1 MNRPQQPSGDHVPG
15 RILVVDDEE
24 TIRQGLS
31 RVLVGEGYAVDTAAD
46 AESALRLALAS
57 PPDLVIS
64 DLHLPGKNGLELI
77 AELQERGDEATFVVL
92 TGHGSIDSAIEATR
106 RGVYDYLVK
115 PIDRPRL
122 TTVVRKGLE
131 RAALRREVR
140 HLRRE
145 MISAGRFQELVGC
158 SPQMMEIYRLLEQ
171 IAPSSASV
179 LITGESG
186 TGKEL
191 VARTIHRLSPR
202 AAARLVAINCAAI
215 PENLLE
221 SEIFGHEKGAF
232 TGATATRPGCFELA
246 HQGSLLL
253 DEIGEMPPDLQTKLL
268 RVLEDGM
275 VRRVGGASEVRV
287 DVRVLAATN
296 IPVEKLTRERG
307 FREDLYYRLNVFAI
321 RIPPLRERREDVSLL
336 AEHFLSVFAG
346 ENTKQVAGF
355 SDEAMERL
363 LRHDWPGNAREL
375 RNAVQRAVI
384 LCSDGEILPRHLP
397 DTVRGRVRAVPGAAE
412 DGAVSIPVGTSIEEA
427 EKALILET
435 LAANGGNKTRT
446 AEVLGVSAKTL
457 YSKLRRYEGGEV
469 GAAE

>member
-1 MNRPQQPSGDHVPG
+1 MDRQAGPTAEPASG

-24 TIRQGLS
+24 SIRQGLS
-31 RVLVGEGYAVDTAAD
+31 RVLAAEGYAVDTAAD
-46 AESALRLALAS
+46 AEAALRVALAS

-64 DLHLPGKNGLELI
+64 DLNLPGKNGLELI

-131 RAALRREVR
+131 RAALRREVQ

-158 SPQMMEIYRLLEQ
+158 SPPMMEIYRLLEQ

-191 VARTIHRLSPR
+191 IARTIHRLSPR
-202 AAARLVAINCAAI
+202 ASARLVAINCAAI

-246 HQGSLLL
+246 HQGTLLL

-275 VRRVGGASEVRV
+275 VRRVGGANEMRV

-296 IPVEKLTRERG
+296 VPVEELTRERG

-321 RIPPLRERREDVSLL
+321 RIPPLRERREDISPL
-336 AEHFLSVFAG
+336 AEHFLAVFAR
-346 ENTKQVAGF
+346 ENGKQVAGF
-355 SDEAMERL
+355 SDDATELL
-363 LRHDWPGNAREL
+363 LRHGWPGNAREL

-397 DTVRGRVRAVPGAAE
+397 DSLRGRVRRPVAAGE
-412 DGAVSIPVGTSIEEA
+412 DGSVSIPVGTSIEEA

-435 LAANGGNKTRT
+435 LAAHGGNKTRT

-457 YSKLRRYEGGEV
+457 YSKLRRYGGEEP
-469 GAAE
+469 GKSE

>member
-1 MNRPQQPSGDHVPG
+1 MDRPARPTADAASA

-24 TIRQGLS
+24 SIRQGLS
-31 RVLVGEGYAVDTAAD
+31 RVLAAEGYTVDTAPD
-46 AESALRLALAS
+46 AESALRVALAS

-64 DLHLPGKNGLELI
+64 DLNLPGRNGLELI

-145 MISAGRFQELVGC
+145 MISSGRFQELVGF
-158 SPQMMEIYRLLEQ
+158 SPPMMEIYRLLEQ
-171 IAPSSASV
+171 IAPSAASV

-202 AAARLVAINCAAI
+202 AVARLVAINCAAI

-221 SEIFGHEKGAF
+221 SEIFGHERGAF
-232 TGATATRPGCFELA
+232 TGATTTRLGCFELA
-246 HQGSLLL
+246 HQGTLLL

-275 VRRVGGASEVRV
+275 VRRVGGATETRV

-296 IPVEKLTRERG
+296 VPVERLTKERG

-321 RIPPLRERREDVSLL
+321 RIPPLRERREDISLL
-336 AEHFLSVFAG
+336 AEHFLGVFAK
-346 ENTKQVAGF
+346 ENGKQVAGF
-355 SDEAMERL
+355 SDDAVELL

-397 DTVRGRVRAVPGAAE
+397 DSLRGRVRRPAAASG
-412 DGAVSIPVGTSIEEA
+412 DGSVSIPVGTSIEDA

-457 YSKLRRYEGGEV
+457 YSKLRRYEGEEPSETG
-469 GAAE
+469 